1 MEAVKEKRKPGRP
14 KKKLSNEVI
23 QKQLAEIEKLEAEI
37 NQKLEEAKKANPF
50 WFFEPSTGEITSDR
64 MDFLKKHINAE
75 DIPQK
80 LDGQLD
86 VLLSKASIK
95 GATGGNRGGKSVVGA
110 VYAFICATGEV
121 PQSIEEIFPKER
133 LRKDFSYCF
142 KVRVVG
148 VDHKT
153 LLNTVLPT
161 YKQWCPKEYLKKGS
175 WSESY
180 MSEQRTLF
188 LYKDGK
194 GEPIASVEFM
204 TNQQDDDSFQGPDI
218 HLLIYDEEPKEGIHK
233 ENMLRFAATEKIDVL
248 FCMTPTNGITW
259 VAELFDHDE
268 DKRGQ
273 KIELF
278 KMTSV
283 SNKKVNVE
291 VLEEIVQGIDTYEE
305 KKMRLLGEFVSL
317 SGLVYGKLFD
327 RRIHVIPP
335 FFDGLA
341 PYQKKEYLMITGLD
355 PHTVTPTPMVF
366 LLLDREGNTYID
378 RCWMKTAE
386 TDVIRQEW
394 HKIVKE
400 NGYRPGWAVADKSSD
415 TSFIAFGGRNIF
427 MELSRG
433 KDAIPALRTS
443 EKFTGSINAGVDDI
457 KKRLKV
463 DGNGRARFFIVDRP
477 ENKLLIN
484 SFRTL
489 ERDTYA
495 DEEKNGQKDK
505 IKEGKHHLHAATRY
519 IFQYSLSWW
528 PQVDNVPQ
536 PELIDEVACW

>member
-14 KKKLSNEVI
+14 KKKPSREVLLQRI
-23 QKQLAEIEKLEAEI
+23 EEIER
-37 NQKLEEAKKANPF
+37 LEEEVKKKLDEAQKSNPF
-50 WFFEPSTGEITSDR
+50 WFFEPSTGEITPDR
-64 MDFLKKHINAE
+64 MDFLKRHIQEE

-86 VLLSKASIK
+86 VLLSKASVK
-95 GATGGNRGGKSVVGA
+95 GATGGNRGGKSAVGA

-121 PQSIEEIFPKER
+121 PESLEDKFPKER
-133 LRKDFSYCF
+133 RRTDFSYCF
-142 KVRVVG
+142 KIRVVG

-161 YKQWCPKEYLKKGS
+161 YKQWVPKEYLKKGS

-188 LYKDGK
+188 LYRNGS

-218 HLLIYDEEPKEGIHK
+218 HLLIYDEEPKESIHK
-233 ENMLRFAATEKIDVL
+233 ENLLRFAATERIDIM

-259 VAELFDHDE
+259 VAELFDKDSD
-268 DKRGQ
+268 DKGR

-278 KMTSV
+278 KLTSV
-283 SNKKVNVE
+283 SNKKVNIE
-291 VLEEIVQGIDTYEE
+291 VLEEIVQELDTYEE

-327 RRIHVIPP
+327 KRIHLIQP
-335 FFDGLA
+335 FFEGLA
-341 PYQKKEYLMITGLD
+341 PYQKKEYLMLTGLD
-355 PHTVTPTPMVF
+355 PHLVTDTPMVF
-366 LLLDREGNTYID
+366 MLLDREGNTYID
-378 RCWMKTAE
+378 RCWMKSADTEEIKKA
-386 TDVIRQEW
+386 W
-394 HKIVKE
+394 HDIVKE
-400 NGYRPGWAVADKSSD
+400 NGYRAGWAVADKSSN
-415 TSFIAFGGRNIF
+415 SSIMAFGGRNIF

-433 KDAIPALRTS
+433 KGAIPALRTS
-443 EKFTGSINAGVDDI
+443 EKFEGSIKAGVDEI
-457 KKRLKV
+457 KRRLKV
-463 DGNGRARFFIVDRP
+463 GESGKPRFFIVDRP

-495 DEEKNGQKDK
+495 DEDKNGPKDR
-505 IKEGKHHLHAATRY
+505 IKEGKHHLHAASRY
-519 IFQYSLSWW
+519 LFQYPLNWY
-528 PQVDNVPQ
+528 PLVDNVPQ
-536 PELIDEVACW
+536 PEYYDEATCW